1 MSILSLEICYEK
13 KNINVVY
20 KELVIASVVSY
31 QPIGSL
37 VNIVK

>member
-20 KELVIASVVSY
+20 KELVIARVVSY